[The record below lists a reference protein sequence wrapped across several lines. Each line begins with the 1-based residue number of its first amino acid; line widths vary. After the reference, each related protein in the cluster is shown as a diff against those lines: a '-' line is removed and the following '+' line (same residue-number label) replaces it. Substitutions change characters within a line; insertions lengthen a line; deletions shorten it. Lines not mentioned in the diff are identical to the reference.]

1 MARTSNPK
9 MFIRA
14 KNQLGSD
21 LFTRDACCSVE
32 TLEQK
37 MEKSKHRL
45 IKIRFRDKFLLYM
58 ANMMGKFFP
67 AKLWRRH
74 KHFKKLYTEGTKQLD
89 KLFDVVK
96 MMKNTKN

>member
-1 MARTSNPK
+1 
-9 MFIRA
+9 
-14 KNQLGSD
+14 
-21 LFTRDACCSVE
+21 
-32 TLEQK
+32 

-45 IKIRFRDKFLLYM
+45 IKIRFKDKFLLLI
-58 ANMMGKFFP
+58 ANYMGKFFP

-74 KHFKKLYTEGTKQLD
+74 KNFKKLYTEGTKQLD